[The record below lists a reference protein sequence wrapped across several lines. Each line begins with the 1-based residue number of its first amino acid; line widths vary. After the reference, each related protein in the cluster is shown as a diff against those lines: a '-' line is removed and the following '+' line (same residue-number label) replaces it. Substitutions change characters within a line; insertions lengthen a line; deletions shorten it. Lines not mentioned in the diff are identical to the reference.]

1 MSYVKAYSKSFFNL
15 LLLAAVW
22 FFMASLITNPIANYL
37 FGIVLVGALAG
48 PIGLYINRKENAK

>member
-1 MSYVKAYSKSFFNL
+1 MSYIKAYFKSAFNL
-15 LLLAAVW
+15 LLLVAVW
-22 FFMASLITNPIANYL
+22 FFMVSLITHPLANYL